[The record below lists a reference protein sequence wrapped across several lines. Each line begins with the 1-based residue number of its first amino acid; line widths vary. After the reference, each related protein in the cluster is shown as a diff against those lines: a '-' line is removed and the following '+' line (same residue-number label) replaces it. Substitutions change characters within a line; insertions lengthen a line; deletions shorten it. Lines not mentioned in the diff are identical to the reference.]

1 MSEVGRSS
9 LSGGGGTVRTSIQ
22 TGWPAG
28 NPSGG
33 GNRENSRKSER
44 WRKHS
49 GTKDPKVSDEQ
60 DRSPPTPGS
69 PPPAE
74 PHLPPGSLLSPPPPF
89 GLPAGRSAWILLLS
103 VSPPPLRL
111 EHPTSDIVCWE

>member
-44 WRKHS
+44 RRKHS
-49 GTKDPKVSDEQ
+49 GTKDPKVVQPGFFFCQCLRHRSDSNT
-60 DRSPPTPGS
+60 RPPTLCVGS
-69 PPPAE
+69 NPSVPPQLT
-74 PHLPPGSLLSPPPPF
+74 H
-89 GLPAGRSAWILLLS
+89 
-103 VSPPPLRL
+103 
-111 EHPTSDIVCWE
+111 